1 MLTSEPISPSRPATS
16 RRATNR
22 QHATQLLLNGLLLGG
37 WGWLYAP
44 LFDYF
49 TTIFSREDFRTNQV
63 LLVAVLALIG
73 LQIRRG
79 DLRFRLH
86 APPQLRVVPLIAM
99 LGGSIFYLVGER
111 FLAINTLSATF
122 FGLATYGLL
131 GLWLAPARWRQGLPA
146 ALLLIGTLPFGEHLQ
161 TFIGYPMRLATAALV
176 RDGLLAA
183 GVGSVGVDTILIFEN
198 GVSQIDL
205 PCSGVKS
212 LWTGTLFLLAAT
224 WLERRR
230 LDLRW
235 LGVAVLLMALLFV
248 ANLARVAM
256 LVVAGPVLGW
266 NLLAE
271 MVHVPLG
278 VLGFGLACGAAAL
291 LLRRLPGQGLALLE
305 GASQKPGYSTF
316 PPPRRRVTNEASE
329 APSPQKRG
337 GLGERSDAP
346 SSLNYAGGYLFS
358 LALVTAV
365 AVMALL
371 YTPRPQ
377 DGLTQ
382 PPLDWTFPA
391 AFSLDEQPLTADETF
406 WLTRDGAESAE
417 RWYFRY
423 RSPGGKELSGTLMVV
438 VSETWRAH
446 HHPERCFE
454 VHGLALDNS
463 YAHLV
468 APDFPVRIAQLSD
481 GDQQWTA
488 AYWFQASDRL
498 TDDYTTRIWADVS
511 LRPRRWVLVTMVF
524 EDAPDVGSAG
534 VQSFYTALREVVAQ
548 TLN

>member
-1 MLTSEPISPSRPATS
+1 MTLSGNFSHAHTVSQQNCPLDLDHSMLTNEPIHPSHPETQ
-16 RRATNR
+16 RRATIR
-22 QHATQLLLNGLLLGG
+22 QHAAPLLLNGLLLAG

-44 LFDYF
+44 LLSYF
-49 TTIFSREDFRTNQV
+49 ATIFSREDFRTNQI

-73 LQIRRG
+73 LQIHRG
-79 DLRFRLH
+79 DLRFKPH
-86 APPQLRVVPLIAM
+86 APPQLRVVPLVAL
-99 LGGSIFYLVGER
+99 LGGSLLYLAGER

-122 FGLATYGLL
+122 FGLASYGLL
-131 GLWLAPARWRQGLPA
+131 GLWLAPTRWRRGLPA

-161 TFIGYPMRLATAALV
+161 SFVGYPMRLATASLV
-176 RDGLLAA
+176 RDGLAGA
-183 GVGSVGVDTILIFEN
+183 GVGSVGIDTILIFEN

-212 LWTGTLFLLAAT
+212 LWTGALFLLAAT

-235 LGVAVLLMALLFV
+235 LGIAALLMVLLFV

-291 LLRRLPGQGLALLE
+291 LLRRQKTQSPALVDV
-305 GASQKPGYSTF
+305 AD
-316 PPPRRRVTNEASE
+316 
-329 APSPQKRG
+329 SP
-337 GLGERSDAP
+337 AH
-346 SSLNYAGGYLFS
+346 AGGHTFS
-358 LALVTAV
+358 LVLVAIV
-365 AVMALL
+365 AAMALL
-371 YTPRPQ
+371 YTPLPQ
-377 DGLTQ
+377 NGLTQ
-382 PPLDWTFPA
+382 PPLDWAFPD
-391 AFSLDEQPLTADETF
+391 AFILADQPLTADETF

-417 RWYFRY
+417 RWRFRY
-423 RSPGGKELSGTLMVV
+423 RSPVGEELTGTLMVV

-488 AYWFQASDRL
+488 SYWFQAGDRL
-498 TDDYTTRIWADVS
+498 TDDYTTRIWADLS
-511 LRPRRWVLVTMVF
+511 LRPQRWVLVTMVF
-524 EDAPDVGSAG
+524 EDAPNVGSAAM
-534 VQSFYTALREVVAQ
+534 QSFYTELREVVAR
-548 TLN
+548 TLDQAAE